1 VGIARF
7 GAHAKF
13 RTSLALLTDRSG
25 LSQKEIAENLEV
37 SRQLAGYHLGELER
51 RGELESRFWGR
62 FRRYY
67 LVAL

>member
-1 VGIARF
+1 MNTLNSRYAQGSSF
-7 GAHAKF
+7 L
-13 RTSLALLTDRSG
+13 LALLTDRSG

-51 RGELESRFWGR
+51 RGELESRFWDR